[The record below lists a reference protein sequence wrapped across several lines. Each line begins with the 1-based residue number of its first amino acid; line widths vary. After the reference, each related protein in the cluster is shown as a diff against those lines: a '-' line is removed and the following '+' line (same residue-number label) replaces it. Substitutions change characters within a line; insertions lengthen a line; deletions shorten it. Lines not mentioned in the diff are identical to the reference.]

1 MIWQESVVL
10 RVKVSGQHVA
20 DLFEEGDEVVLQY
33 LDNVPEQLAISLTMP
48 VRKRPYTYFH
58 LHPFFQMHLPEG
70 YLRSVIIR
78 QFAKIHRVDDFG
90 LLMLLAPS
98 FSGRV
103 QFESSES
110 LDVEPFTL
118 EALRF
123 EGAELFEA
131 LVQRFAL
138 RSPVS
143 GVQPKV
149 LATIQD
155 KVTLNVGS
163 YLVKSWGPDF
173 PELALNEYICLKVC
187 RVAGL
192 AVPNAWLSDDRKL
205 LIVERFDLNDV
216 GFEDACVLQGKAPD
230 EKYEGSYER
239 LAKTLS
245 DFASPANRRSTLIA
259 YFQTLCVCM
268 KLGNGDAHLKNFGLY
283 YSGLNTAGISPIF
296 DVVNTRVYLP
306 QDLPVLTIH
315 GRKRWPDS
323 KQLIQFGTEHC
334 QLSHAE
340 ATTILDNIHEAIEQ
354 TKIWTLGESGFAEI
368 VEQHIPEVLG
378 G

>member
-1 MIWQESVVL
+1 ML
-10 RVKVSGQHVA
+10 HVKVAGQHVA
-20 DLFEEGDEVVLQY
+20 DLFEEGGEVVLQY
-33 LDNVPEQLAISLTMP
+33 LDGVPEQLAISLTMP
-48 VRKRPYTYFH
+48 VRKRPYTYFQ

-70 YLRSVIIR
+70 YLRSVITR
-78 QFAKIHRVDDFG
+78 QFAKIHRTDDFG
-90 LLMLLAPS
+90 LLMMLAPS
-98 FSGRV
+98 FSGTV
-103 QFESSES
+103 QFESRESSEG
-110 LDVEPFTL
+110 EPYALETL
-118 EALRF
+118 RI
-123 EGAELFEA
+123 EGAALFDS

-163 YLVKSWGPDF
+163 YLVKSWGQEF

-187 RVAGL
+187 RAAGL
-192 AVPNAWLSDDRKL
+192 AVPKAWLSNDRKL

-245 DFASPANRRSTLIA
+245 DFASPAKRRSTLKA

-268 KLGNGDAHLKNFGLY
+268 KLGNGDAHLKNFGLC
-283 YSGLNTAGISPIF
+283 YSALNSALISPIF
-296 DVVNTRVYLP
+296 DVVNIRVYLP
-306 QDLPVLTIH
+306 QDLPALTIQ

-334 QLSHAE
+334 QLSRVE
-340 ATTILDNIHEAIEQ
+340 ATAILNDIQDAIEQ
-354 TKIWTLGESGFAEI
+354 TKIWLRDESGFAGV